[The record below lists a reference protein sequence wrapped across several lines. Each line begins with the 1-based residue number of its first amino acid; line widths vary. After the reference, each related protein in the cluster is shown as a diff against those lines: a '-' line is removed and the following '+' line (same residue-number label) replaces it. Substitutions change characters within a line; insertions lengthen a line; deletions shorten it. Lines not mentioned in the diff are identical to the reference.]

1 MKKLLN
7 ILFLLIVFT
16 IDSNAQTDSVFCA
29 TITNEAKNISISIN
43 LYDQN
48 IIVEGQEMLG
58 EMAGYISADYD
69 FRLWLIVSAE
79 ITSEDKA
86 VLTIINDY
94 GSEDL
99 KAQLTFNNSNS
110 TYTLKQ
116 LQGSTIKFAK
126 NKKWIKL
133 PKELQF
139 KRVDKL
145 TSLQ

>member
-1 MKKLLN
+1 MKKPLN

-29 TITNEAKNISISIN
+29 TITNEAENISISIN

-116 LQGSTIKFAK
+116 LQGNTIKFAK

>member
-29 TITNEAKNISISIN
+29 TITNETENISININ

>member
-29 TITNEAKNISISIN
+29 TITNETENISISIN

-58 EMAGYISADYD
+58 EMTGYISADYD

>member
-29 TITNEAKNISISIN
+29 TITNETENISININ

-110 TYTLKQ
+110 TYTLNQ

>member
-29 TITNEAKNISISIN
+29 TITNETENISISIN

-110 TYTLKQ
+110 TYILKQ

>member
-29 TITNEAKNISISIN
+29 TITNETENISISIN

>member
-29 TITNEAKNISISIN
+29 TITNETENISISIN

-86 VLTIINDY
+86 VLIIINDY

-126 NKKWIKL
+126 NKKWIKP

>member
-29 TITNEAKNISISIN
+29 TITNETENISISIN
-43 LYDQN
+43 LYNQN